1 MDMKKL
7 LLSIVLVVVVAN
19 VSATNYYWV
28 GGVGTS
34 GSPNDWNTGSN
45 WSTTSGGTGG
55 SVVPGSS
62 DVAIFDASSGNVSP
76 FVSINDYTITLSGL
90 QIAPPSTGA
99 TANNVVSFIG
109 TATSFTISGN
119 LTINQYKPGTTAYN
133 GNITDYG
140 NNTFSVG
147 GNIATNMATSFVLV
161 SASSTNANTTAGK
174 IALTGLTPT
183 LAFGATGGNL
193 NLQSLDISG
202 TTTATFNSTANALG
216 INGNLNI
223 QAGGKLSIT
232 KTLVLNNLTV
242 SGSNPFNSQGTIS
255 GDGYI
260 TGSTSTQ
267 INITGTLPSTYTS
280 SNLQSIGTINFD
292 PATAATS
299 TINSMTMSRDNAVI
313 NIGNCLNNLLTIQG
327 GFNISKG
334 TIDDGG
340 KTLKCAGATILT
352 TGGATAIIKGTG
364 KIQCNRANASQA
376 LCTPGGTFTVGNL
389 EVINANTG
397 VYYTLGSGTNLTI
410 NGTLTL
416 STPTTRTSGIDASGA
431 TLTFQNGNTPIV
443 INQIGTAVNRI
454 KTDASTNL
462 KFGSTGN
469 TGGNA
474 FTIPNDVF
482 TTAPSI
488 ASFTVNRDNTLTFN
502 NQTLTVS
509 GATTITA
516 GTLAMASTLTAN
528 GAVTVNGTF
537 QLNSGGWATGSGTW
551 TYGAAGTLA
560 FNSTYGVDNSHVY
573 WPTTNGPV
581 NVSVLTGLLT
591 LNSGANRTVNG
602 LFLTAGGVA
611 FPSATLTLNGTAQ
624 INAGGYFSN
633 APTYGSS
640 SILKY
645 NSGTTYG
652 RATEWNTTNPASL
665 QLSNNTTLNYP
676 NGSVV
681 AAKTLTGNLTI
692 DAGSAFYMDYGSPGQ
707 NNPLTVNGN
716 VSIAGNMSLGDAVG
730 GDLNV
735 GGNWSHTAGTL
746 NTNNRAITFN
756 GSGAQAI
763 NSAKDAFA
771 YLTVNNSAGAVLTM
785 NDNVTVNNNLTVNAA
800 SALTLV
806 SAKSLDITGN
816 FEINSNTNGTGTF
829 VNQNASGGFT
839 SGSTSVKQY
848 ISSTQTGS
856 NGRNWYISSPLSAA
870 TSSTITSATGNS
882 LVYWN
887 GSAWTNAGSTM
898 DVMKGYI
905 AVSPA
910 QNTTINFTGGT
921 LNSGD
926 KSVSDLP
933 LGFNLVGNPYPS
945 YVDFDQATK
954 TNVAGSIWYRSKKD
968 GSYNFHTYNVVGG
981 ISVHDGTAI
990 IPPMQSFWIKT
1001 TSATNTFG
1009 FTNAMRSH
1017 QDQSV
1022 ASNRLKLPASSNR
1035 RLVRLQVSNSIN
1047 SDETVIYFNPG
1058 ALNTLDD
1065 YDSQKMFNNN
1075 VATPEIYT
1083 IEGNERLVING
1094 LNSSD
1099 LNNNVT
1105 LGFMP
1110 GQSGN
1115 FSIKATEVV
1124 DFDPDSRVYLRDNTN
1139 GTETLLQSETTYQFT
1154 SDATNTDTRFSVIF
1168 RSSSGTTG
1176 INEMN
1181 NLPAARVFSNESGY
1195 IVVEALNIDSPSG
1208 KVQVYN
1214 TCGQKLYSGQIY
1226 VNNQVID
1233 QKFPAGIYIVNLISN
1248 GKISSSKLTIK

>member
-7 LLSIVLVVVVAN
+7 LLLIVLVVAAVN
-19 VSATNYYWV
+19 GFGATYYWV

-34 GSPNDWNTGSN
+34 GSPKDWNTGSN

-62 DVAIFDASSGNVSP
+62 DVAIFDASSGNASP
-76 FVSINDYTITLSGL
+76 FVSINGYTISLAGL
-90 QIAPPSTGA
+90 QILPISSA

-109 TATSFTISGN
+109 TATSFTISGDITFN
-119 LTINQYKPGTTAYN
+119 AVKPSATQYN
-133 GNITDYG
+133 GQISDYG

-147 GNIATNMATSFVLV
+147 GSIASNMATSITAVTV
-161 SASSTNANTTAGK
+161 SSTNANTTAGK
-174 IALTGLTPT
+174 IALTGSTPT
-183 LAFGATGGNL
+183 IALNATGGNL

-202 TTTATFNSTANALG
+202 ATTATFNSTANALG

-223 QAGGKLSIT
+223 QTGGKLSIT
-232 KTLVLNNLTV
+232 KTLVLNNLAV

-292 PATAATS
+292 PATVATS

-364 KIQCNRANASQA
+364 KIQCNRANTSQA

-389 EVINANTG
+389 EVINSNTG

-416 STPTTRTSGIDASGA
+416 STPTTKTSGIDASGA

-502 NQTLTVS
+502 NQALTVS

-516 GTLAMASTLTAN
+516 GTLAMASTLTTN
-528 GAVTVNGTF
+528 GAVTINGTF
-537 QLNSGGWATGSGTW
+537 QLESGGWATGSGTW
-551 TYGAAGTLA
+551 TYGSNGTLA

-581 NVSVLTGLLT
+581 NVSVLTGVLT

-602 LFLTAGGVA
+602 LFQTAGGVA

-624 INAGGYFSN
+624 INASGYFSN

-645 NSGTTYG
+645 NTATTYG
-652 RATEWNTTNPASL
+652 RATEWNTTNPASV

-707 NNPLTVNGN
+707 SNPLTVNGN

-746 NTNNRAITFN
+746 NSNNRAITFN

-763 NSAKDAFA
+763 NNAKDAFA

-785 NDNVTVNNNLTVNAA
+785 NDNVTVSNNLTINAA
-800 SALTLV
+800 SALTLA

-839 SGSTSVKQY
+839 AGSTSVKQY
-848 ISSTQTGS
+848 VSSTQTGA
-856 NGRNWYISSPLSAA
+856 NGRNWYISSPLSNAS
-870 TSSTITSATGNS
+870 SSTITSATGNS

-1022 ASNRLKLPASSNR
+1022 ASNRLKSPSVNTQKL
-1035 RLVRLQVSNSIN
+1035 LRLQVSNASN
-1047 SDETVIYFNPG
+1047 NDETVVYFN
-1058 ALNTLDD
+1058 ANASDNSD
-1065 YDSQKMFNNN
+1065 AYDSQKMFNNT
-1075 VATPEIYT
+1075 ASMPEIYT
-1083 IEGNERLVING
+1083 MTGDEKLVING
-1094 LNSSD
+1094 LNTVQYNTEIP
-1099 LNNNVT
+1099 LGIVNGQTGT
-1105 LGFMP
+1105 L
-1110 GQSGN
+1110 
-1115 FSIKATEVV
+1115 SIKSTEMKNFEEGTRVV
-1124 DFDPDSRVYLRDNTN
+1124 LRDKEAGVDYELN
-1139 GTETLLQSETTYQFT
+1139 GENAYSFT
-1154 SDATNTDTRFSVIF
+1154 SDAVNTTSRFSVLF
-1168 RSSSGTTG
+1168 K
-1176 INEMN
+1176 
-1181 NLPAARVFSNESGY
+1181 
-1195 IVVEALNIDSPSG
+1195 SPS
-1208 KVQVYN
+1208 VTTDV
-1214 TCGQKLYSGQIY
+1214 TDS
-1226 VNNQVID
+1226 
-1233 QKFPAGIYIVNLISN
+1233 GIYPMYAFVNGNNSIEIVSSEKTAFSVFNALGMLIENGVVPAKKEIQQTKLVPGVYLVNLKN
-1248 GKISSSKLTIK
+1248 DKGREVTSKVIIQ